1 MWLWFYA
8 FVLDFRLFVGEI
20 IIVTK
25 GFGQDY
31 PFCPVSHHWP
41 DPVACPNVCQR
52 TRPSTLGMS
61 DLDSIAVLLFTNRW
75 WIPNSLY
82 CSRGFQIFYS
92 GLFASTFV
100 YKTVSSTDN
109 KIQQSKRF
117 EWKTFTFHQ
126 LFLSHPPG
134 QKPAPGR
141 TRPIS
146 GSQEKGDR
154 FIDKKCRD
162 QKFSHR
168 PQHTSNPLQ
177 APPARLFTSSPP
189 PAGLQVG
196 KGWGDLH
203 K

>member
-1 MWLWFYA
+1 MFSFQDRVGGGGGALKVIHPCQYILCTIWLIIAMWLWFYA

-92 GLFASTFV
+92 GLFASTFGYQIIV
-100 YKTVSSTDN
+100 TQWK
-109 KIQQSKRF
+109 KMAF
-117 EWKTFTFHQ
+117 ERTT
-126 LFLSHPPG
+126 
-134 QKPAPGR
+134 GR
-141 TRPIS
+141 S
-146 GSQEKGDR
+146 V
-154 FIDKKCRD
+154 
-162 QKFSHR
+162 
-168 PQHTSNPLQ
+168 NM
-177 APPARLFTSSPP
+177 
-189 PAGLQVG
+189 
-196 KGWGDLH
+196 
-203 K
+203 